1 MYSIE
6 DEQSPLT
13 IMTRKVTVMFLYA
26 LLYAV
31 ALNFFWRPA
40 NIYTGGIT
48 GFTQISTTVFEKITG
63 YQPSVSL
70 IYYVLNLPF
79 LIYGWTKMNKKI
91 VIYALV
97 SVTFASLAIELV
109 PTVTLTD
116 DPIIGALFGGAIGG
130 FSLGFALKNGIATGG
145 LDIGIIAIRKKT
157 GRSIGNISM
166 IINGII
172 VLAAGYLFG
181 FPYAFYSILSIVVSG
196 KVMDFVYTKQQKMQ
210 VIIVTNQ
217 PEEVIAALKVRLM
230 RGITVLNDEAEGAY
244 DHRRRAVLLT
254 VITRYEMHQ
263 LEEAINEAD
272 DNAFVSISENVHTIG
287 RFDDN
292 GL

>member
-217 PEEVIAALKVRLM
+217 PEEVIGSLKVRLM

-263 LEEAINEAD
+263 LEEAIAEAD
-272 DNAFVSISENVHTIG
+272 KNAFVSISENVHTIG

>member
-48 GFTQISTTVFEKITG
+48 GFTQISTTVFEKMTG

-70 IYYVLNLPF
+70 IYYLLNLPF

-91 VIYALV
+91 VIYALI

-217 PEEVIAALKVRLM
+217 PEEVIGSLKVRLM

-263 LEEAINEAD
+263 LEEAIAEAD
-272 DNAFVSISENVHTIG
+272 KNAFVSISENVHTIG
-287 RFDDN
+287 RFEDN